1 MQSLNPMSPSG
12 LPDQSLSRV
21 PAVKILERRT
31 DYRSCHI
38 VLPESNE
45 RTAAIAHAG
54 EYYSFFRV
62 EKSEARAQSICA
74 KLMQRGH
81 CPVVTRVPKGF
92 AVWTLEPNAQI
103 APRVTPVSPSSATS
117 RPPQDSSPQSPQ
129 NAFPQA
135 STDAPLEAAATESP
149 IAPYRILV
157 SPEQYKFCNIRVPD
171 LDKRLMAICVDGSF
185 YSLFKTLEDV
195 QQAVQLVKKLN
206 YRGNETIITKN
217 ARGYS
222 LWVLEPDAQ
231 MD

>member
-1 MQSLNPMSPSG
+1 MQSLNPASPSG
-12 LPDQSLSRV
+12 LPNLPSSALPTV
-21 PAVKILERRT
+21 EILELRT

-38 VLPESNE
+38 VLPDSNE
-45 RTAAIAHAG
+45 RTAAIALAG

-81 CPVVTRVPKGF
+81 RPVITRVPKGF
-92 AVWTLEPNAQI
+92 VVWTLEPNAQLATQTTSARLSDTSSSLNSSTG
-103 APRVTPVSPSSATS
+103 APSEKA
-117 RPPQDSSPQSPQ
+117 
-129 NAFPQA
+129 A
-135 STDAPLEAAATESP
+135 TDAPV
-149 IAPYRILV
+149 APYRILV
-157 SPEQYKFCNIRVPD
+157 SPDQYKFCNIRVPD
-171 LDKRLMAICVDGSF
+171 LDKRLMAICVDGLF

-195 QQAVQLVKKLN
+195 QQAVQIVKKLN

-222 LWVLEPDAQ
+222 LWVLEPDAR

>member
-1 MQSLNPMSPSG
+1 MQSLNPTSPSGLSNLSPSG
-12 LPDQSLSRV
+12 LPT
-21 PAVKILERRT
+21 AEILELRT

-38 VLPESNE
+38 VLPDSNE
-45 RTAAIAHAG
+45 RTAAIAFAG

-74 KLMQRGH
+74 KLIQRGH
-81 CPVVTRVPKGF
+81 RPVITRVPKGF
-92 AVWTLEPNAQI
+92 VVWTLEPNAQI
-103 APRVTPVSPSSATS
+103 APKAAAASPPNAANH
-117 RPPQDSSPQSPQ
+117 PPQHSSPNSPQ
-129 NAFPQA
+129 NSFLNSLP
-135 STDAPLEAAATESP
+135 SAPLEEAATEAP

-171 LDKRLMAICVDGSF
+171 LDKRLMAICVDGLF

-195 QQAVQLVKKLN
+195 QQAVQIVKKLN

-222 LWVLEPDAQ
+222 LWVLEPDAR

>member
-1 MQSLNPMSPSG
+1 MQSLNPASPSG
-12 LPDQSLSRV
+12 LPSLPSSTLPTV
-21 PAVKILERRT
+21 EILELRT

-38 VLPESNE
+38 VLPDSNE
-45 RTAAIAHAG
+45 RTAAIALAG

-81 CPVVTRVPKGF
+81 RPVITRVPKGF
-92 AVWTLEPNAQI
+92 VVWTLEPNAQLATQTTSARLSDTSSSLNSSTG
-103 APRVTPVSPSSATS
+103 APSEKA
-117 RPPQDSSPQSPQ
+117 
-129 NAFPQA
+129 A
-135 STDAPLEAAATESP
+135 TDAPV
-149 IAPYRILV
+149 APYRILV
-157 SPEQYKFCNIRVPD
+157 SPDQYKFCNIRVPD
-171 LDKRLMAICVDGSF
+171 LDKRLMAICVDGLF

-195 QQAVQLVKKLN
+195 QQAVQIVKKLN

-222 LWVLEPDAQ
+222 LWVLEPDAR